1 MPRQARIKSESGYY
15 HILLRG
21 IGKQNIFL
29 DDEDRK
35 KFLEILSKYKEEL
48 KYEIN
53 AYCLMSNHI
62 HLLIKDVNGTLDT
75 MMKKIAGSYAY
86 YFNWKY
92 ERVGHLFQDRFKSE
106 PIENDKYFLT
116 VVRYIHQ
123 NPVKAGLS
131 KCDNYRWSSY
141 NEYINKPVLIDS
153 RKTFEM
159 LCDKQN
165 FISFMHENDNSNCL
179 EVVELTRLTDE
190 KAIEIIK
197 KTARIK
203 NVQSIQNFDI
213 NKRDKLLRI
222 LKERGISIRQ
232 LSRLTGINRGIIL
245 KA

>member
-29 DDEDRK
+29 DDEDRI
-35 KFLEILSKYKEEL
+35 KFLDILVKYKEEL
-48 KYEIN
+48 KFEIN

-62 HLLIKDVNGTLDT
+62 HLLIKDIQDTLDI

-106 PIENDKYFLT
+106 PIEDDEYFLT

-131 KCDNYRWSSY
+131 KIDNYRWSSY
-141 NEYINKPVLIDS
+141 NDYINKEILIDTY
-153 RKTFEM
+153 KTFEL
-159 LCDKQN
+159 LCDKEN
-165 FISFMHENDNSNCL
+165 FISFMLENDNTNCL
-179 EVVELTRLTDE
+179 EAVESNRLTDE

-197 KTARIK
+197 RTARVK
-203 NVQSIQNFDI
+203 NIQSIQNFDI
-213 NKRDKLLRI
+213 NKRNGILHM
-222 LKERGISIRQ
+222 LKEKGLSIRQ
-232 LSRLTGINRGIIL
+232 LSRLTGINRGVIL